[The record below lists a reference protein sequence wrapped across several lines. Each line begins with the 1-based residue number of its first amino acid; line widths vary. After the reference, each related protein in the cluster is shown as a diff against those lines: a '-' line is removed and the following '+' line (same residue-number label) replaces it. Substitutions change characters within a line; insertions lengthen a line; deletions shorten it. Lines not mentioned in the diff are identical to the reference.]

1 MRPHGFELVTLD
13 IDNKDFSSEVWS
25 LPFISV
31 GISEE
36 VKLYSF
42 QFHIFIIFS
51 LFY

>member
-13 IDNKDFSSEVWS
+13 TDSKEFSCEVWS
-25 LPFISV
+25 LPVISV

-42 QFHIFIIFS
+42 QFV
-51 LFY
+51 LDVL